1 MMAASLMLSFRRTYN
16 PGLKW
21 WLQVSA
27 VQLLPV
33 DATEEGVV
41 DDGSLTSFWGYAA
54 QAVRWI
60 FS

>member
-1 MMAASLMLSFRRTYN
+1 MMASTLMPSFRRTYN

-33 DATEEGVV
+33 DAIEEGVV
-41 DDGSLTSFWGYAA
+41 DNGSLAPF
-54 QAVRWI
+54 
-60 FS
+60 